1 MLNWDASSSLIR
13 PQPGSRLRQLTAKF
27 RVLFPQPF
35 EFGLQC
41 AANRPTSSAKTS
53 PATAP
58 VKDEAAQRKLDD
70 AAAAGQQKLADEKL
84 ARTEAQWKKVMRSI
98 CTGC

>member
-41 AANRPTSSAKTS
+41 AWIVLAGARGNR
-53 PATAP
+53 
-58 VKDEAAQRKLDD
+58 
-70 AAAAGQQKLADEKL
+70 LAL
-84 ARTEAQWKKVMRSI
+84 VGIA
-98 CTGC
+98 

>member
-41 AANRPTSSAKTS
+41 AWIGFGRG
-53 PATAP
+53 
-58 VKDEAAQRKLDD
+58 AAV
-70 AAAAGQQKLADEKL
+70 
-84 ARTEAQWKKVMRSI
+84 TVWRS
-98 CTGC
+98 

>member
-41 AANRPTSSAKTS
+41 AWIGFGRG
-53 PATAP
+53 
-58 VKDEAAQRKLDD
+58 AAVTVWRVGI
-70 AAAAGQQKLADEKL
+70 A
-84 ARTEAQWKKVMRSI
+84 
-98 CTGC
+98 